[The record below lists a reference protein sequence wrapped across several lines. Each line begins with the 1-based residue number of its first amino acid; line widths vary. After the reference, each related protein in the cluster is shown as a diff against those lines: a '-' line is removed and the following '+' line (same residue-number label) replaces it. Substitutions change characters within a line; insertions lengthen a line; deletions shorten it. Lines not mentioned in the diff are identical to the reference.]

1 MRIACLLTAV
11 ALAMLPFTGEAHKV
25 GSVDYGSWVQPR
37 NGASCCGGVDCA
49 PVPRGFLRR
58 ETDNTFSVYRY
69 GVWTHF
75 EADQVLSFASPD
87 GQVHACMSLIPD
99 QGHYTPFCLSLPGGD

>member
-1 MRIACLLTAV
+1 MKVVCLLPAL
-11 ALAMLPFTGEAHKV
+11 ALAMLALTGEAHKV

-37 NGASCCGGVDCA
+37 NGGSSCGGVDCA
-49 PVPRGFLRR
+49 PVPPGFLRR
-58 ETDNTFSVYRY
+58 EADNTFSVYRY
-69 GVWTHF
+69 GVSTHF

-99 QGHYTPFCLSLPGGD
+99 QGHYTPLCLALPGGD